1 MKDKTWEEEFDN
13 EFHLL
18 CRGEQSIVYASRRE
32 IKSFISKLLASQRKK
47 IVLKG
52 ERNRVIAQIKDEVK
66 KEIIER
72 LPEQMTNQ
80 EQLDFWK
87 KAIKILQKNYGKDVC
102 KELHFDCR
110 NCKAQMMIG
119 FINSEIELLEWAIKR
134 LGEK

>member
-13 EFHLL
+13 EFHLF

-32 IKSFISKLLASQRKK
+32 IKSFISDLLASQRKK

-72 LPEQMTNQ
+72 LPREKSLST
-80 EQLDFWK
+80 
-87 KAIKILQKNYGKDVC
+87 Y
-102 KELHFDCR
+102 
-110 NCKAQMMIG
+110 
-119 FINSEIELLEWAIKR
+119 EIESMGTSVEMPDELRGYNQAIQEVRDLLKEKR
-134 LGEK
+134 